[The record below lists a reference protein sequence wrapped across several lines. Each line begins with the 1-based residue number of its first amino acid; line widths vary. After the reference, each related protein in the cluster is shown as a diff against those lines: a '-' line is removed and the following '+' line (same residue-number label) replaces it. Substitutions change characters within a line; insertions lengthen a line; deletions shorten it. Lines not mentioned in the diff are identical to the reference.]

1 MSLEQED
8 RQFRELT
15 EFDANSVL
23 MQITTNEIG
32 YESSTEP
39 LLKRGLPIL
48 LSFFIIHTPDIS

>member
-8 RQFRELT
+8 LQFRELT

-39 LLKRGLPIL
+39 LLKRGLHQTFRDPA
-48 LSFFIIHTPDIS
+48 IIEA